1 MASQLEVAA
10 HLDLSDRRIR
20 GLVKDGILPG
30 SKGPGGYDLDACR
43 VAYVRHLRGL
53 ASGQVRQ
60 SVGVDLVEEKQ
71 RLEVE
76 KLRHEVAKLERAAR
90 HDDAR
95 WIQREDHW
103 RLLAGLLTTLRE
115 MLDYQSQRAAPDLCA
130 LAGGD
135 PENAGQLVD
144 RLSEMINESYNELAG
159 TTIEAAAFGPDPHEN
174 ATEDEN

>member
-1 MASQLEVAA
+1 MSSQIEVAA
-10 HLDLSDRRIR
+10 HLDLSTRRVS
-20 GLVKDGILPG
+20 GLTKEGILPG
-30 SKGPGGYDLDACR
+30 SKGPGGYSIDACR
-43 VAYVRHLRGL
+43 LAYIRHLRGL
-53 ASGQVRQ
+53 ATGQARPGM
-60 SVGVDLVEEKQ
+60 VGDLAEEKQ

-90 HDDAR
+90 ADDAR

-115 MLDYQSQRAAPDLCA
+115 MLDFQSQRAAPDLCS

-159 TTIEAAAFGPDPHEN
+159 ATIEAASFGPDPHEN
-174 ATEDEN
+174 TTEDEN

>member
-1 MASQLEVAA
+1 MPS
-10 HLDLSDRRIR
+10 
-20 GLVKDGILPG
+20 
-30 SKGPGGYDLDACR
+30 SKGPGGYNLDACR
-43 VAYVRHLRGL
+43 IAYVRHLRGL
-53 ASGQVRQ
+53 ATGQVRQ
-60 SVGVDLVEEKQ
+60 TVGVDLVEEKQ

-144 RLSEMINESYNELAG
+144 RLSEMVNTAYNELAG

-174 ATEDEN
+174 TTEDEN